1 MNESDATI
9 NGKPKGRK
17 LLWGG
22 LLALIIGVT
31 TIGAIT
37 HAASGHFGP
46 FAGMHGEFNPEMAS
60 KHLRKDVNWVLDD
73 TDASND
79 QKAKVNDIMQ
89 AALQDLLPL
98 HQQIAD
104 AHKQVAQL
112 MSQATID
119 RAALEQVR
127 VNQMALMDTASKRL
141 TQAIEDAG
149 DVLTPAQRQKLIAEH
164 QRHHQDHHAGNAG
177 G

>member
-1 MNESDATI
+1 MNESNTTT
-9 NGKPKGRK
+9 GKPKGRK

-22 LLALIIGVT
+22 LLALIVGVT

-37 HAASGHFGP
+37 HAAPGHFGP
-46 FAGMHGEFNPEMAS
+46 FAAMHGEFNPEMAS
-60 KHLRKDVNWVLDD
+60 KHLRKAVNWVLDD
-73 TDASND
+73 ADATSD

-89 AALQDLLPL
+89 AALTDLLPL
-98 HQQIAD
+98 HQQMAD

-119 RAALEQVR
+119 RAALEQIR
-127 VNQMALMDTASKRL
+127 VSQMALMDTASKRL
-141 TQAIEDAG
+141 TQALEDAG

-164 QRHHQDHHAGNAG
+164 QRHRPDHHPGAG